1 METDMTDLALTSH
14 RPIAHPSRL
23 LRRALAVDA
32 ALSGLSG
39 LLMAIDAAPLNGV
52 LGLPTDLLRGAGLAL
67 LPWAA
72 LVGWLATRPTMM
84 RRAVAAVIGLNV
96 LWALDGIVVL
106 AAGLVAPTGLGAAVV
121 IAQAVVVLGL
131 AEAQWLG
138 LRRSS
143 AD

>member
-1 METDMTDLALTSH
+1 MTDLALPSH
-14 RPIAHPSRL
+14 APIAHPSRL

-39 LLMAIDAAPLNGV
+39 LLMAIDAAPLNVV
-52 LGLPTDLLRGAGLAL
+52 LGLPTDLLRGVGLAL

-72 LVGWLATRPTMM
+72 VVGWLATQPTVM
-84 RRAVAAVIGLNV
+84 RRAVWAVIGLNA
-96 LWALDGIVVL
+96 LWTLDCLGLLVS
-106 AAGLVAPTGLGAAVV
+106 GLVAPTGLGTAFV
-121 IAQAVVVLGL
+121 IVQAVVVLAL

-138 LRRSS
+138 LRRSV

>member
-1 METDMTDLALTSH
+1 MTDLALPSH
-14 RPIAHPSRL
+14 TPIAHPSRL

-39 LLMAIDAAPLNGV
+39 FLMIIDAAPLNIV
-52 LGLPTDLLRGAGLAL
+52 LGLPTELLRGVGLAL

-72 LVGWLATRPTMM
+72 VNGWLATRRSVM
-84 RRAVAAVIGLNV
+84 RRAVWAVIGLNA
-96 LWALDGIVVL
+96 LWTLDCLGLLVS
-106 AAGLVAPTGLGAAVV
+106 GLVAPTGLGTAFV
-121 IAQAVVVLGL
+121 IVQAVVVLAL

-138 LRRSS
+138 LRRSV